1 MININKKPNSK
12 KPKITQYIGQKLR
25 RKPPP
30 LSSLNEDTAKKIRKI
45 ILDDLLQ
52 GGEIREAIEQL

>member
-25 RKPPP
+25 QKPPP
-30 LSSLNEDTAKKIRKI
+30 LSLNEDTAKKIRKI